1 MLRTILSFNGNAVII
16 GETFEMGGGVG
27 GYTVETAEGH
37 WIKQFNRPYTAAPE
51 DEWRALSDLG
61 KDGVRE
67 NGWIDWGEW
76 TNAVTAGLREL
87 GIEAGSAEQAKYLL
101 ELRAKRNE
109 LAGDARH
116 QLERLLEGHGG
127 TNGEKRLDELV
138 DAHQEMV
145 KLIEVVE
152 NLDHKDADGF
162 KHTWGEW
169 PIPEAN

>member
-1 MLRTILSFNGNAVII
+1 MARTILSFNGNAVII
-16 GETFEMGGGVG
+16 GEAYGMGEGVD
-27 GYTVETAEGH
+27 GYTVETPEGH
-37 WIKQFNRPYTAAPE
+37 WIKEFHRPYTAAPE

-87 GIEAGSAEQAKYLL
+87 GIEAGSA
-101 ELRAKRNE
+101 KRNE

-127 TNGEKRLDELV
+127 TNGEGRLDELV
-138 DAHQEMV
+138 DAHQELV

-162 KHTWGEW
+162 KHTWGHW
-169 PIPEAN
+169 PIPATN